1 MGIVNVTEDSFFAE
15 SRVSPDK
22 VTERVAQMVAE
33 GADIID
39 VGCCSTRPNSIP
51 VDWEE
56 EWRRVESA
64 LYSLTDCD
72 SQISLDTYRS
82 RVAQRALELRRGL
95 IINDVSG
102 GSEAMFD
109 VVGGYGATYVLTH
122 SVAAER
128 GASVA
133 DDDEQIVARVCRFFE
148 QKLNELQKYG
158 MERVILDVG
167 IGFSGGVENDF
178 RLLGG
183 LGEFARFG
191 LPLLVGLSRKR
202 LVWQSA
208 EITAEEAM
216 GGSLALGWQALMGGA
231 TILRTHDVAPTK
243 QMYKIFEQYKAL
255 NR

>member
-1 MGIVNVTEDSFFAE
+1 
-15 SRVSPDK
+15 
-22 VTERVAQMVAE
+22 
-33 GADIID
+33 
-39 VGCCSTRPNSIP
+39 
-51 VDWEE
+51 
-56 EWRRVESA
+56 
-64 LYSLTDCD
+64 
-72 SQISLDTYRS
+72 
-82 RVAQRALELRRGL
+82 
-95 IINDVSG
+95 
-102 GSEAMFD
+102 MFD

-148 QKLNELQKYG
+148 QRLNELQKYG
-158 MERVILDVG
+158 VERVILDVG

-208 EITAEEAM
+208 GTDADNAM
-216 GGSLALGWQALMGGA
+216 AGSLALGWQALMGGA

-243 QMYKIFEQYKAL
+243 QMYKIFERYKAL